1 MIRGHAPRKEVYGL
15 AVLRK
20 NLPQDAYNHA
30 EALNALKSPCV
41 NCQRVITIWGGKVEN
56 FITDDISGSSTG
68 LPSEVQGPAAPGLN
82 PRASKSEITLPSRAK
97 RPAPADDTAEPAA
110 KRTKVQAPAI
120 PRKPSH
126 LSGKVLS
133 I

>member
-1 MIRGHAPRKEVYGL
+1 MIRDHGPRKEVYGL

-30 EALNALKSPCV
+30 EALNALTSPCV
-41 NCQRVITIWGGKVEN
+41 NCQRVITTWGGKVEN
-56 FITDDISGSSTG
+56 FITDDIPGSSTG
-68 LPSEVQGPAAPGLN
+68 SPSEVRGPPTPGLH
-82 PRASKSEITLPSRAK
+82 PRASKSETTLPSRAK
-97 RPAPADDTAEPAA
+97 RPAPADDTTEPAA
-110 KRTKVQAPAI
+110 KRAKVQAPAI

-126 LSGKVLS
+126 LSGKVLN